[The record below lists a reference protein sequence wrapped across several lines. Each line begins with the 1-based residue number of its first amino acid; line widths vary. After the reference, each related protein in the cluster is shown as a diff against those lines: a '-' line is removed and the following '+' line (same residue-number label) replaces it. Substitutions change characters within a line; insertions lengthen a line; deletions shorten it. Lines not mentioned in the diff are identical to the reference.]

1 MVADRSVAE
10 RSPLEPASDAG
21 CAFAALLLEA
31 LKESEPVCNEG
42 DPMPASLQSVRTFA
56 VVNAHG
62 HVSGALVDSDLC
74 ALAWG
79 RGGESGASGYR
90 FVKPG
95 ETLV

>member
-1 MVADRSVAE
+1 
-10 RSPLEPASDAG
+10 
-21 CAFAALLLEA
+21 
-31 LKESEPVCNEG
+31 
-42 DPMPASLQSVRTFA
+42 MPASLQSVRTFA

-79 RGGESGASGYR
+79 RGGGSGASGYR